1 MKFRFFL
8 LSVLILVLT
17 VQLAV
22 PRPAGAEVYTLERCI
37 DIALEVSP
45 AVGISRE
52 NLASSRTSVLE
63 AYGGFLPNAGL
74 SFRVGRNFAGPTSGV
89 LVDAEGRPIPADG
102 SQYDTYALS
111 VSGSMTL
118 FNWGSNYR
126 RLRQSQHSAEAA
138 VYDLEYQKDFIKAVV
153 IREYYE
159 LVRWVKLRKV
169 REEEVNLNQ
178 RNLEQVEAF
187 YNIGSRTKADFLQ
200 ARVTLANSELQ
211 LLNAQNSL
219 ELAQARLLSRLNL
232 PVTADLDLDESVEIE
247 PKDLNIREEIDYM
260 RTHRADL
267 LGSRERVEAAKHNI
281 SALKDGRYP
290 SLAAF
295 YSYSWNDREWKN
307 FVSMFE
313 QSYFWTL
320 GVGMNWNI
328 FDRFLTKSNV
338 MNAEANHRI
347 AEYNLQQA
355 EIDALLDIQQILVN
369 LNQARE
375 RLDLAAETVTHAQE
389 NVRLA
394 EERYRVGAGTI
405 LETIQANASLT
416 EASASLIEAQ
426 IDYLVNRADLQ
437 RATGRPISSQ

>member
-1 MKFRFFL
+1 MKGRFFL
-8 LSVLILVLT
+8 LSVLLLVLT

-22 PRPAGAEVYTLERCI
+22 IRPAWAETYTLERCI
-37 DIALEVSP
+37 EIALKVSP
-45 AVGISRE
+45 TVGISRE
-52 NLASSRTSVLE
+52 NLASSRTGVLQ
-63 AYGGFLPNAGL
+63 AYGGFLPNAQL

-89 LVDAEGRPIPADG
+89 LFDAQGRPIPPAG
-102 SQYDTYALS
+102 SQYDTYVLS
-111 VSGSMTL
+111 VNGGMTL

-126 RLRQSQHSAEAA
+126 RLQQSQHSAEAA
-138 VYDLEYQKDFIKAVV
+138 VYDLEYRKDFIKAVV

-169 REEEVNLNQ
+169 RDEDVALNQ

-211 LLNAQNSL
+211 MLNAQNSL
-219 ELAQARLLSRLNL
+219 ELAQARLVSRLNM
-232 PVTADLDLDESVEIE
+232 PVTTELILDDSVDIE
-247 PKDLNIREEIDYM
+247 PGDVNIQEEVNFM
-260 RTHRADL
+260 KAHRADL
-267 LGSRERVEAAKHNI
+267 LGSKERVEAAGYNV
-281 SALKDGRYP
+281 SSLKDGRYP
-290 SLAAF
+290 DLSAF
-295 YSYSWNDREWKN
+295 YSYSWNDREWRN

-313 QSYFWTL
+313 ENFFWTL
-320 GVGMNWNI
+320 GLGLNWNI

-338 MNAEANHRI
+338 MNAEAGKRI

-355 EIDALLDIQQILVN
+355 EIDALLDIQQIVVN
-369 LNQARE
+369 LTQARE
-375 RLDLAAETVTHAQE
+375 RLDLATETVTHAQE

-437 RATGRPISSQ
+437 RATGRPISTQ